1 LVRSIP
7 SNEYIVSTPSPGI
20 ESIATDF
27 ICGALL
33 AHTCN
38 VWAVCVYVLE
48 AAARGVYFSLA
59 RLKKNYWADFNVI

>member
-1 LVRSIP
+1 MIVLVIM
-7 SNEYIVSTPSPGI
+7 
-20 ESIATDF
+20 F
-27 ICGALL
+27 ISL

-48 AAARGVYFSLA
+48 AAARTRARIRGVYFSLA